1 MSRESQG
8 ILATTIRGTNKKTKQ
23 WM

>member
-1 MSRESQG
+1 MSRELQG
-8 ILATTIRGTNKKTKQ
+8 IHATTIRGTNKKTKQ